1 MSDRKDK
8 NQPESGQLDISEY
21 IPGNDLSA
29 RDTDNNPPMDE
40 AQRKELR
47 RRAALRRK
55 LLRVIPA
62 VILAVLIL
70 SAGADVHAGTPI
82 VVQYIFLYFLF
93 EAVFAENWIVLGLSF
108 GMLACF
114 GLFMAGFL
122 SLLAFMFLTFVSLI
136 LFLRCETRLWLKVMN
151 VLVLGTWG
159 LMMIFIFLFDG
170 RAPR

>member
-1 MSDRKDK
+1 MPEPDEKD
-8 NQPESGQLDISEY
+8 PTESGQLDISEY
-21 IPGNDLSA
+21 IPGSDLKEDREVGSGM
-29 RDTDNNPPMDE
+29 NE

-62 VILAVLIL
+62 VILAILIL
-70 SAGADVHAGTPI
+70 SAVWDLHAEMPL

-108 GMLACF
+108 GMLVCF

-136 LFLRCETRLWLKVMN
+136 LFLRCETRL
-151 VLVLGTWG
+151 
-159 LMMIFIFLFDG
+159 
-170 RAPR
+170 